1 MGRHREEDDVTTR
14 PRPHEDQPGP
24 EARDAGGART
34 RRGGALASLSAA
46 LPVVAERYRAL
57 ADAAAE
63 AGPLDAR
70 SVALAK
76 FAVSVGR
83 GSSRAVHAHA
93 RKALEVGVDRREL
106 THVVALSLPTIGL
119 HAALDAW
126 RWLEEIVT
134 EADSRT
140 GVPPS
145 IP

>member
-1 MGRHREEDDVTTR
+1 MTITPDESH
-14 PRPHEDQPGP
+14 PRPDTAESV
-24 EARDAGGART
+24 GARA
-34 RRGGALASLSAA
+34 RRTGALASLTAA
-46 LPVVAERYRAL
+46 FPGVAERYRAL
-57 ADAAAE
+57 ADAAAV

-70 SVALAK
+70 GVALAK

-93 RKALEVGVDRREL
+93 RKALEVGVDPREL

-126 RWLEEIVT
+126 RWLEEILT

>member
-1 MGRHREEDDVTTR
+1 MTTT
-14 PRPHEDQPGP
+14 PGPHEGPFEP
-24 EARDAGGART
+24 EAHDASKRRT
-34 RRGGALASLSAA
+34 RRAGTLASLSAA
-46 LPVVAERYRAL
+46 LPAVAERYRAL

-70 SVALAK
+70 GVALAK

-93 RKALEVGVDRREL
+93 RKALEVGVDPREL

-140 GVPPS
+140 GASPS